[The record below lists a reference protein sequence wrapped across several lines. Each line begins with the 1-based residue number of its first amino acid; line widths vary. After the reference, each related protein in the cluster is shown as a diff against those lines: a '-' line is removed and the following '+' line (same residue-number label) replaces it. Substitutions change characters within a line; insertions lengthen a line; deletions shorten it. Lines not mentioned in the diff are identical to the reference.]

1 MAEYIEK
8 KKALGIY
15 VLKAFVVDDQGLE
28 VAYTSLKPSKERRL
42 RTSSSSSTQKI
53 LKKPIKICI
62 FAKDHNKCLGVL
74 IRDILYTANMVL

>member
-28 VAYTSLKPSKERRL
+28 CDNSKNSESLN
-42 RTSSSSSTQKI
+42 T
-53 LKKPIKICI
+53 LK
-62 FAKDHNKCLGVL
+62 
-74 IRDILYTANMVL
+74 

>member
-28 VAYTSLKPSKERRL
+28 RDKVTLSVTKVQSL
-42 RTSSSSSTQKI
+42 
-53 LKKPIKICI
+53 ICRI
-62 FAKDHNKCLGVL
+62 YRCSRSVSGHVG
-74 IRDILYTANMVL
+74 

>member
-28 VAYTSLKPSKERRL
+28 RDKVTLSVTKVQSL
-42 RTSSSSSTQKI
+42 
-53 LKKPIKICI
+53 ICRI
-62 FAKDHNKCLGVL
+62 YRCSRSVSGHIG
-74 IRDILYTANMVL
+74 

>member
-15 VLKAFVVDDQGLE
+15 VLKAFVVD
-28 VAYTSLKPSKERRL
+28 ASKERRL